1 MNVKDNITITRY
13 VEVER
18 IAQLIRQKQT
28 EEAVRLIQENFS
40 NFLEFL
46 HALIQVENEKIK
58 RDKRFESIDRK
69 SVV

>member
-58 RDKRFESIDRK
+58 RDKRFESIF
-69 SVV
+69 

>member
-58 RDKRFESIDRK
+58 RDRRFL
-69 SVV
+69 